1 MTTAIDDKFV
11 EDNAIVIGVDSR
23 GDTLTSS
30 VIAERLVAYDLTEMM
45 RCAAHGDFEY
55 IADKLSDGWR
65 GYHRMSPGELWTE
78 YKEIEE
84 SFLEL
89 YDTNELVVGLKTDDP
104 LERAGANQSG
114 KLEEP
119 CGKTDSFMLGL
130 PVLNNL
136 LWQHID
142 ITQLTARA
150 QGQNLTFLQKIKQ
163 KPFYS
168 SLRTK
173 IPMKLT
179 QQKEKESTQSK
190 ALAETPI
197 STNKHIEPAEKWDDP
212 CDDCTHWI
220 GHI

>member
-104 LERAGANQSG
+104 LERSGAN
-114 KLEEP
+114 
-119 CGKTDSFMLGL
+119 
-130 PVLNNL
+130 
-136 LWQHID
+136 
-142 ITQLTARA
+142 
-150 QGQNLTFLQKIKQ
+150 
-163 KPFYS
+163 
-168 SLRTK
+168 
-173 IPMKLT
+173 
-179 QQKEKESTQSK
+179 
-190 ALAETPI
+190 
-197 STNKHIEPAEKWDDP
+197 
-212 CDDCTHWI
+212 
-220 GHI
+220 